1 MGIFRNSAVH
11 VPGRPFTCVRDGL
24 TIVGTAFLPEKEEK
38 TPAVIISHGFMAT
51 QTTVKMYAEKMAAA
65 GIAAFIFD
73 YNGGGVG
80 SKSSG
85 KSTEMSVLTEIKDLK
100 AVIEYASGLETV
112 DVSRLFLMGCS
123 QGGFVSGMT
132 AAQLKEQI
140 RGLIMFYPALCIP
153 DDARK
158 GHMMFSE
165 FDPQN
170 IPDTFR
176 CGPMKLGKCY
186 AEAAQQLDFA
196 EELKGYGGP
205 VLIIHG
211 DADPIVN
218 VSYSERARDAYSEGQ
233 CRLTVL
239 PGAGHGFKG
248 TDDRIAIQEAVEF
261 LQEKSGTSSM

>member
-1 MGIFRNSAVH
+1 
-11 VPGRPFTCVRDGL
+11 
-24 TIVGTAFLPEKEEK
+24 
-38 TPAVIISHGFMAT
+38 
-51 QTTVKMYAEKMAAA
+51 
-65 GIAAFIFD
+65 
-73 YNGGGVG
+73 
-80 SKSSG
+80 
-85 KSTEMSVLTEIKDLK
+85 
-100 AVIEYASGLETV
+100 
-112 DVSRLFLMGCS
+112 MGCS

-132 AAQLKEQI
+132 AAQLKEKI
-140 RGLIMFYPALCIP
+140 KGLIMFYPALCIP

-186 AEAAQQLDFA
+186 AEDAQQLDFT
-196 EELKGYGGP
+196 EELKGYRGP

-218 VSYSERARDAYSEGQ
+218 VSYSERARNAYSEGQ

-248 TDDRIAIQEAVEF
+248 TDDRIAIQTAVGF
-261 LQEKSGTSSM
+261 LKEQERI